1 LTGHSSSPHP
11 HARGIRSFVRREGR
25 LTPGQQ
31 NALQRLWPH
40 YGLSADERLDPV
52 AIFGRS
58 AALTLEIG
66 FGNGASLAAM
76 AAAEPD
82 RDFIGIEVHRPG
94 VGQLLKALEAGGLEN
109 VRVFC
114 DDAVDVLNRC
124 IDDRCLERVLLLF
137 PDPWPKKKHHK
148 RRIVQPAFVA
158 LLARKLKAGGLLHM
172 ATDWQPY
179 AEHMQ
184 AVVAASP
191 AFRDCRETRRDPAC
205 LPARPATRFEQRGR
219 RLGHAVTDLLYLR
232 RRDAWQDGAD
242 SRSPP

>member
-1 LTGHSSSPHP
+1 
-11 HARGIRSFVRREGR
+11 VRREGR

-31 NALQRLWPH
+31 NALRRLWPR
-40 YGLSADERLDPV
+40 YGLDPQQRLDPAAV
-52 AIFGRS
+52 FGRS

-76 AAAEPD
+76 AAAEPG

-94 VGQLLKALEAGGLEN
+94 VGQLLKALESGGLEN
-109 VRVFC
+109 VRVYC
-114 DDAVDVLNRC
+114 HDAIEVLNRC
-124 IDDRCLERVLLLF
+124 IDEHSLDRVLLLF

-148 RRIVQPAFVA
+148 RRIVQADFVT

-184 AVVAASP
+184 AVMAGNP
-191 AFRDCRETRRDPAC
+191 AFQACPAGHPDCRSTRPT
-205 LPARPATRFEQRGR
+205 TRFEQRGR
-219 RLGHAVTDLLYLR
+219 RLGHAVTDLYYLR
-232 RRDAWQDGAD
+232 EHT
-242 SRSPP
+242 

>member
-1 LTGHSSSPHP
+1 MC
-11 HARGIRSFVRREGR
+11 
-25 LTPGQQ
+25 GQQ

-40 YGLSADERLDPV
+40 YGLSPDECLDP
-52 AIFGRS
+52 AAAFGRS
-58 AALTLEIG
+58 APLTLEIG

-76 AAAEPD
+76 AAAAPD

-94 VGQLLKALEAGGLEN
+94 VGQLLNALEAGRLDN

-114 DDAVDVLNRC
+114 HDAVEVLNHC
-124 IDDRCLERVLLLF
+124 IDDHSLDRVLLLF

-158 LLARKLKAGGLLHM
+158 LLAHKLKAGGLLHM

-184 AVVAASP
+184 AVMAISRT
-191 AFRDCRETRRDPAC
+191 FRDCRENDRAAC
-205 LPARPATRFEQRGR
+205 VAARPATRFEQRGV
-219 RLGHAVTDLLYLR
+219 RLGHTVSDLVYQR
-232 RRDAWQDGAD
+232 SQD
-242 SRSPP
+242 